1 MASFFSQPD
10 TYGAGTTNEWV
21 VREFIRDVENNP
33 YIYKGLTLHTEY
45 RVFVDFDIKKV
56 IGIANY
62 WDPDLMKQRF
72 GHKSDR
78 DNPHNIHDY
87 VIYEMHEPILVK
99 RYKQNKELV
108 VREVE
113 KILPNIQL
121 TGQWS
126 LDIMQNGDDFYLID
140 MALAEN
146 SALNSCIPKGVLRKE
161 PENWIPQIE
170 K

>member
-1 MASFFSQPD
+1 
-10 TYGAGTTNEWV
+10 
-21 VREFIRDVENNP
+21 
-33 YIYKGLTLHTEY
+33 
-45 RVFVDFDIKKV
+45 
-56 IGIANY
+56 
-62 WDPDLMKQRF
+62 
-72 GHKSDR
+72 
-78 DNPHNIHDY
+78 
-87 VIYEMHEPILVK
+87 MHEPILVK

-146 SALNSCIPKGVLRKE
+146 SALNSCIPKGILRKE

>member
-1 MASFFSQPD
+1 
-10 TYGAGTTNEWV
+10 
-21 VREFIRDVENNP
+21 
-33 YIYKGLTLHTEY
+33 
-45 RVFVDFDIKKV
+45 
-56 IGIANY
+56 
-62 WDPDLMKQRF
+62 MKQRF
-72 GHKSDR
+72 GHESDR